1 MNRTAS
7 LDAILIVSA
16 LTVFPPILFGVWF
29 VIREKR
35 KAAALEAAASC
46 FSPQDPAS
54 ASLRSKAGAFFFRC
68 FDASQR
74 AYLHRQNLVL
84 ACGPLLTWIFFVYFS
99 SGLMSQYVSAYA
111 AQQPLALRVWY
122 SYLFHIS
129 NGAPT
134 YGIFAFC
141 VAGLAVGELVP
152 APAIGRFLRTR
163 PLSRSFLFW
172 IRIGSVLSTF
182 IFSLVL
188 ASGASFVLLL
198 MLYGPVWKH
207 LDNGTQP
214 TAVLIAN
221 ARSQPGPS
229 TDDIL
234 ESSRSGAGHLTW
246 ALQTSIPR
254 LFLSII
260 TTQSFF
266 FNLVIL
272 LAMLPVRSPR
282 KKITLAAVS
291 LYAFFMLYIFYI
303 VVGSG
308 VSPDLTR
315 ICFLYVRPGPPP
327 PYIFA
332 LVPVMGSVV
341 LLGLASNFSKRNDG

>member
-7 LDAILIVSA
+7 LHAILIVSA
-16 LTVFPPILFGVWF
+16 LTILPPILFGIWF

-35 KAAALEAAASC
+35 KAAALEAAAPS
-46 FSPQDPAS
+46 FSPQVPAATS
-54 ASLRSKAGAFFFRC
+54 FHSKAGAFFFRC
-68 FDASQR
+68 FDASQY
-74 AYLHRQNLVL
+74 AYLRRQQFVL

-129 NGAPT
+129 SGAAT

-141 VAGLAVGELVP
+141 AAGLAVGELGP
-152 APAIGRFLRTR
+152 GSAIGRFLRTR
-163 PLSRSFLFW
+163 PVSRSFLFW

-182 IFSLVL
+182 IVSLVL
-188 ASGASFVLLL
+188 AAGASFILLL
-198 MLYGPVWKH
+198 LLYGPVWKR

-214 TAVLIAN
+214 TAALITN
-221 ARSQPGPS
+221 ALSQPGPS
-229 TDDIL
+229 VDDIL
-234 ESSRSGAGHLTW
+234 ESSRLGAGHFAW

-266 FNLVIL
+266 FSLVIL
-272 LAMLPVRSPR
+272 LAMLPICSGR
-282 KKITLAAVS
+282 KKITFVAVS
-291 LYAFFMLYIFYI
+291 VYVFFMLYII
-303 VVGSG
+303 SVVAGSG
-308 VSPDLTR
+308 ISPDLAR

-332 LVPVMGSVV
+332 LVPVMGSAA
-341 LLGLASNFSKRNDG
+341 LLGLASNFSNRNDG

>member
-1 MNRTAS
+1 MNRSAS
-7 LDAILIVSA
+7 LHAILIVSA
-16 LTVFPPILFGVWF
+16 LTILPPILFGIWF

-35 KAAALEAAASC
+35 KAAALEASAPSFSAQDTAAPS
-46 FSPQDPAS
+46 F
-54 ASLRSKAGAFFFRC
+54 RSKAGAFFFRC
-68 FDASQR
+68 FDVSQR
-74 AYLHRQNLVL
+74 AYLRRQHFVL
-84 ACGPLLTWIFFVYFS
+84 AGGLLLTWIFFVYFS

-111 AQQPLALRVWY
+111 AQQPLPLRVWY

-129 NGAPT
+129 NGAAT
-134 YGIFAFC
+134 YGIFTFGA
-141 VAGLAVGELVP
+141 AGLAVGELGP
-152 APAIGRFLRTR
+152 ASAIGRFLRTR

-172 IRIGSVLSTF
+172 IRVGSVLSTV

-188 ASGASFVLLL
+188 AAGASFILLL

-207 LDNGTQP
+207 LNNGTQP
-214 TAVLIAN
+214 TAAFIAN

-229 TDDIL
+229 VDDIL
-234 ESSRSGAGHLTW
+234 ESSRFGAGHFAW

-266 FNLVIL
+266 FSLVIL
-272 LAMLPVRSPR
+272 LAMLPIRSGR
-282 KKITLAAVS
+282 KKVTFVAVS
-291 LYAFFMLYIFYI
+291 VYVFFMLYIIYI

-308 VSPDLTR
+308 VSPDLAR
-315 ICFLYVRPGPPP
+315 ICFFYVRPGPPP

-332 LVPVMGSVV
+332 LVPIVGSAA
-341 LLGLASNFSKRNDG
+341 LLGLASNFSNRNDG